1 MGQSHPSRGIKGRR
15 QPLGHIGAMVRKN
28 REKQRRGK
36 GSKRSRRKYISEE
49 SISRIY
55 ARERNENL
63 PCIRLSAF
71 AILLGTAER
80 QKTSNSRIIIKRLL
94 VEVALGLLNPGN
106 VVIVES
112 SPERKYIS

>member
-1 MGQSHPSRGIKGRR
+1 
-15 QPLGHIGAMVRKN
+15 MVRKN
-28 REKQRRGK
+28 REKQRGGK
-36 GSKRSRRKYISEE
+36 VGKRSRRKYISEE

-80 QKTSNSRIIIKRLL
+80 QETKNSRIKKRLL
-94 VEVALGLLNPGN
+94 VEVVLGLLNPGS

-112 SPERKYIS
+112 SPERKYISARSGGEQRKLLTRCY